1 MKDLLKKY
9 LPLFGVVLF
18 PLLIINLLINHTYTG
33 FFYYT
38 FLVLHSLAFCASV
51 FLFFNPTKSIIY
63 GIAGICYLPLLV
75 FSPTNEIIILI
86 CYILILVSF
95 WNQGFFVRKRIPKRI
110 FAAAGIS
117 AVIVIRII
125 LLKKE
130 YLHRLYENAPVLFI
144 AMILFTFVLDSYRF
158 EKILKTKFV
167 INLNEYDKL
176 SARQKKL
183 TAAILNDVKYETFAT
198 ENGISSS
205 SVKKDAV
212 SIFKEFSCSSKNIFI
227 LKFSQY
233 DFYLDDKLVYKGK

>member
-63 GIAGICYLPLLV
+63 GIAGICYLPVLV
-75 FSPTNEIIILI
+75 FSSANEILILI

-95 WNQGFFVRKRIPKRI
+95 WNQGFFVRKRISKRI
-110 FAAAGIS
+110 CAAAGIS

-130 YLHRLYENAPVLFI
+130 YLHRLYENAPVMFI

-176 SARQKKL
+176 SSRQKKL
-183 TAAILNDVKYETFAT
+183 TAAILNDVKYETFAA
-198 ENGISSS
+198 ENDISPST
-205 SVKKDAV
+205 VKKDAV
-212 SIFKEFSCSSKNIFI
+212 SIFKEFSCSSKIIF
-227 LKFSQY
+227 LTVFFSN
-233 DFYLDDKLVYKGK
+233 L